1 MMGFFKNLLVL
12 TILNISIFYLLQ
24 IYIINSLVFE
34 KVTVSSLILAIF
46 LIIIKKINYQ
56 RLTIILT
63 IYICLTQV
71 FVNIDRSK
79 SFHILYWIENN
90 EIDYNL
96 TNLTFLDKV
105 PDIKSRTN
113 EFDFIQ
119 RVQEHKIRGLVTQKG
134 KQISLTSAGEIILK
148 ISDLCAKYFR
158 LKGWVGNS

>member
-1 MMGFFKNLLVL
+1 M
-12 TILNISIFYLLQ
+12 LQ

-34 KVTVSSLILAIF
+34 KVTFSSLTLAIF

-63 IYICLTQV
+63 IYICLTQL

-79 SFHILYWIENN
+79 SFYVLYWIENN
-90 EIDYNL
+90 KIEYDL

-105 PDIKSRTN
+105 PDINSRTN

-119 RVQEHKIRGLVTQKG
+119 RVQEHKIRGLVTQNG
-134 KQISLTSAGEIILK
+134 KRISLTSAGKVILK
-148 ISDLCAKYFR
+148 ISDLCAKFFR

>member
-1 MMGFFKNLLVL
+1 MGFFKNLLVL
-12 TILNISIFYLLQ
+12 TILNIFIFYLLQ

-34 KVTVSSLILAIF
+34 KVTFSSLTLAIF

-63 IYICLTQV
+63 IYICLTQL

-79 SFHILYWIENN
+79 SFYVLYWIENN
-90 EIDYNL
+90 EIEYDL
-96 TNLTFLDKV
+96 TNLTFLVKV
-105 PDIKSRTN
+105 PDINSRTN

-119 RVQEHKIRGLVTQKG
+119 RVQEHKIRGLVTQNG
-134 KQISLTSAGEIILK
+134 KRISLTSAGKVILK
-148 ISDLCAKYFR
+148 ISDLSAKFFR